1 MAIEE
6 NIEDHK
12 LFTDRKGKSYKF
24 MATRM
29 TAEVKMCFDRAQ
41 ARY

>member
-6 NIEDHK
+6 NIKDHK
-12 LFTDRKGKSYKF
+12 LFTDRKGRSYKS

-29 TAEVKMCFDRAQ
+29 TAEVKMCFGRAQ
-41 ARY
+41 ARH